1 MWSPKP
7 LRIKSVSFISFW
19 GKEKLPFQA
28 AIAKITIFG
37 FYFFKASLISVSN
50 LSVLEGST

>member
-1 MWSPKP
+1 MWPQKP
-7 LRIKSVSFISFW
+7 LRIESVSFISFW
-19 GKEKLPFQA
+19 GKKKLPFQA